1 MARALAEAGANLV
14 VCDINE
20 ASLAA
25 ARAAVEETGA
35 ECLTVRCDVSDSAA
49 VQRMFAQ
56 AAERFG
62 TVHILVNNA
71 ALTPNRQ
78 DDDVRRNRHYT
89 YLTTPVPR
97 QSLEFTSNITDEEWH
112 RWWGVNVHGTFYCT
126 REALKL
132 MQPQKYG
139 RIINVASLSGMSGLS
154 AHSPHYSATKGA
166 VIAFSKAVA
175 AEVAGSNISREC
187 DGAGPC
193 PYAGGRRDPADD
205 GRGRPQSLLA
215 ARALRTD
222 GHPRRVRRHGR
233 APGGRALPGRTGHLA
248 QRRHVDLS
256 TRQNPETAME
266 QVKVMKGIARAKG
279 RASGEALVSE
289 LRFGWGYNTV
299 TNEGGIIGAYENPL
313 NGQCV
318 KGKIVVYPTVSGT
331 TLGSVGL
338 YYKCQVSKV
347 GPTGII
353 CRNVH
358 DIDIA
363 GAIAGEIPAVDC
375 LDGDPLQEIR
385 TGDWVE
391 IRADE
396 VGKEATVTITR
407 KASSSSRTS
416 SAARSVAAGQT
427 PAARDADEPTIGS

>member
-25 ARAAVEETGA
+25 ARAAVEEAGS

-97 QSLEFTSNITDEEWH
+97 QSLEFTSNITDDEWH

-139 RIINVASLSGMSGLS
+139 RIINIASLSGMSGLS

-166 VIAFSKAVA
+166 VIAFTKAVA
-175 AEVAGSNISREC
+175 AEVAGSNIYVNVVAPGLVHTQEL
-187 DGAGPC
+187 DAILQKMDEE
-193 PYAGGRRDPADD
+193 GRNRFWQLVPV
-205 GRGRPQSLLA
+205 
-215 ARALRTD
+215 RTD

-248 QRRHVDLS
+248 QRRHVDMS
-256 TRQNPETAME
+256 TQQTLETDME
-266 QVKVMKGIARAKG
+266 QVKVLKGIARSKG

-289 LRFGWGYNTV
+289 MRFGWGYNVV
-299 TNEGGIIGAYENPL
+299 TNESGIIGAYENPL

-318 KGKIVVYPTVSGT
+318 KGKIMVYPTVSGT

-347 GPTGII
+347 GPTGIV

-375 LDGDPLQEIR
+375 LDGDPIQEIR

-407 KASSSSRTS
+407 KASSSAVRACATS
-416 SAARSVAAGQT
+416 LAAGQT
-427 PAARDADEPTIGS
+427 PATSDADEPAIGA